1 MAAKPDP
8 SIEAFFQQNVQLL
21 AQTQEVSQKL
31 RQLMANPVRQKLRE
45 LGVQDEEAFFAWLE
59 KQTGNADMAQAE
71 RLAREQLAQLL
82 APPVLAQPEPV
93 RRVRRLRQ
101 MV

>member
-8 SIEAFFQQNVQLL
+8 SIEAFLQQNAQLL
-21 AQTQEVSQKL
+21 EQTQEVREKL

-59 KQTGNADMAQAE
+59 KQMGNTDMAQAE
-71 RLAREQLAQLL
+71 RLAHEQLAQLL
-82 APPVLAQPEPV
+82 APPVLAQPEPG